1 MKLLNKCFASCWCYS
16 CKRNIKKNELLL
28 EIYKSAWKGTTRINI
43 CRECLIKIFLEL
55 DVKRKELGEIK
66 SKIII
71 DNLEDKK

>member
-1 MKLLNKCFASCWCYS
+1 MKLLNKCFASCWCFF
-16 CKRNIKKNELLL
+16 CERNIKKNELLM
-28 EIYKSAWKGTTRINI
+28 EIYKGAWKGTARINI

-55 DVKRKELGEIK
+55 DVKKKELGEVK